1 MVAIDGFSRSRSNT
15 YNLGSS
21 YASSITGLPRQDSN
35 ASSDEQSLSPSTGAS
50 EGDLH
55 DPQLLFVPTMN
66 SSPRTPMKATTLPR
80 SSPGDASFRLGE
92 ASSQKGGDVM
102 TLEDFL
108 AESDKT
114 PKSKVSWGDRHEQ
127 IRWTHRQLLAI
138 PLTSCP
144 ISTEVRAV
152 RCRPVC
158 AYIHT

>member
-1 MVAIDGFSRSRSNT
+1 MAIDGFSRSRSNT

-21 YASSITGLPRQDSN
+21 YASGISGLPRQDSN

-66 SSPRTPMKATTLPR
+66 SSPRTPGKASTLPR
-80 SSPGDASFRLGE
+80 PSPGDASFHVGE
-92 ASSQKGGDVM
+92 TSAQKVSDVM

-114 PKSKVSWGDRHEQ
+114 PKSKVSWWALSKVGSSF
-127 IRWTHRQLLAI
+127 LSV
-138 PLTSCP
+138 P
-144 ISTEVRAV
+144 
-152 RCRPVC
+152 C
-158 AYIHT
+158 ACLVHKVYVVNV